1 MRSEAKHVKTL
12 MLAKDITFS
21 VSVIKQFL
29 AIMTSLE
36 TQQTMTTKHMFPSIM
51 IYTHIRLCLKKM
63 QK

>member
-12 MLAKDITFS
+12 MLDKDITFS

-36 TQQTMTTKHMFPSIM
+36 THQTMTTKHMFP
-51 IYTHIRLCLKKM
+51 
-63 QK
+63 